1 MHNWKKNTVLFILGQ
16 GLSLF
21 GSMLVQYAIT
31 WHVTLKTQSG
41 SMMTLFIVA
50 GILPMFFISPFAGV
64 WADRF
69 NRKYL
74 INGADASIAVV
85 SLLMATCFFTG
96 FDSIWLLFAC
106 AGLRA
111 FGQGVQQPAV
121 NAFIP
126 ELVPQ
131 EHLARVNGI
140 NGSIQSF
147 SMLAA
152 PALSGVLLSVAS
164 IEYIFFVDVVTAVIG
179 ISIVFFWVKP
189 LTRTAPSSG
198 NPTAAGAETVK
209 TAEDADTVEKKTGRI
224 DYFHD
229 LKEGFAYIRR
239 HRFILELILFSTLFF
254 IIAAPSAF
262 LTPLQVTRDFGAEVW
277 RLTAVEMAF
286 SIGMILG
293 GILLGMWGGFKNK
306 VHSMGLAWGLFG
318 LEAVAL
324 GLLPHFTPYIAVMAL
339 CGITMQLY
347 NMPSMTLMQTRI
359 EPAFMG
365 RVFSVFGMVSSLVMP
380 AGMLIWGPLADIVP
394 IRYLLIITGAVLALS
409 AIPFLASKA
418 LREAGKPTV
427 PSTPG

>member
-74 INGADASIAVV
+74 INGADAVIAVV
-85 SLLMATCFFTG
+85 SLFMAACFFLG
-96 FDSIWLLFAC
+96 FDSVWLLFVC

-126 ELVPQ
+126 EIVPQ

-152 PALSGVLLSVAS
+152 PALSGVLLSFAS
-164 IEYIFFVDVVTAVIG
+164 IEYIFFVDVVTAAIG
-179 ISIVFFWVKP
+179 IAIVFFWVKP
-189 LTRTAPSSG
+189 HVRTATSG
-198 NPTAAGAETVK
+198 AKRTAETMDAAAGTM
-209 TAEDADTVEKKTGRI
+209 DAVDEPAGSKGI

-229 LKEGFAYIRR
+229 LKEGFKYIRR

-254 IIAAPSAF
+254 IIAAPTAF

-286 SIGMILG
+286 SVGMVLG
-293 GILLGMWGGFKNK
+293 GILLGVWGGFKNK
-306 VHSMGLAWGLFG
+306 VNSMGLAWALFG

-324 GLLPHFTPYIAVMAL
+324 GLLTRFTPYIAVMAF

-359 EPAFMG
+359 DPAFMG

-380 AGMLIWGPLADIVP
+380 AGMLIWGPLADIVSV
-394 IRYLLIITGAVLALS
+394 RYLLIITGAMMTVS

-418 LREAGKPTV
+418 LREAGKPILPGV
-427 PSTPG
+427 PK

>member
-41 SMMTLFIVA
+41 SMMTLFIVV
-50 GILPMFFISPFAGV
+50 GILPMFFVAPFAGV

-74 INGADASIAVV
+74 INGADAVIAVV
-85 SLLMATCFFTG
+85 SLFMAVCFFTG
-96 FDSIWLLFAC
+96 FDSVWLLFVC
-106 AGLRA
+106 TGLRA
-111 FGQGVQQPAV
+111 FGQGIQQPAV
-121 NAFIP
+121 SAFIP
-126 ELVPQ
+126 EIVPR

-152 PALSGVLLSVAS
+152 PALSGVLLSFAS
-164 IEYIFFVDVVTAVIG
+164 IEYIFFVDVVTAAIG
-179 ISIVFFWVKP
+179 ISIVLFWVKP
-189 LTRTAPSSG
+189 HAQMADAASDAKVPGTAE
-198 NPTAAGAETVK
+198 GAEAVK
-209 TAEDADTVEKKTGRI
+209 KGIGGI

-229 LKEGFAYIRR
+229 LKEGFKYIRR

-254 IIAAPSAF
+254 LIASPSAF

-286 SIGMILG
+286 SIGMMLG
-293 GILLGMWGGFKNK
+293 GILLGVWGGFKNK

-359 EPAFMG
+359 DPAFMG

-394 IRYLLIITGAVLALS
+394 VRYLLIITGSMMTLS

-418 LREAGKPTV
+418 LHEAGKPILLSV
-427 PSTPG
+427 PN